1 MNFKRPS
8 EFTEYLRNTLVPD
21 LLDSGSQATAEDFE
35 EAVEHIDQ
43 LLLAL
48 NRVGFRLQ
56 DVVTDWR
63 GYDDHGALRGY
74 FEDTA
79 SIAFAARRGE
89 S

>member
-8 EFTEYLRNTLVPD
+8 DFTEYLRNTLIPD

-56 DVVTDWR
+56 DMVTDWH
-63 GYDDHGALRGY
+63 GYEDHSTLRLPLSV
-74 FEDTA
+74 TA
-79 SIAFAARRGE
+79 SIAFDARRGE